1 MKIKAYT
8 CPSCGAPLD
17 VNYDTT
23 FTFCPHC
30 GCKIHISYEGEAAP
44 KNPDLR
50 QFTASD
56 TGVPLASAVVPPDYT
71 LKGALHTQW
80 QSDLVPFTA
89 TVQAVSP
96 DHSTVLMSSSQEVFE
111 DYLNPMQKRMI
122 ASMPGAI
129 KTGFRDFMEPE
140 DYLQQYAQQVLKT
153 PVTPVAK
160 AALPSLFGKNL
171 PGERNA
177 LLSYFQSHCINI
189 NVRIEVANLV
199 CDAILMKFSARLGNR
214 NVVVL
219 AGADW
224 QGVEYF
230 DANRGFAA
238 VMNPFANP
246 LSNLFPAGGGEEPKN
261 FGQWFLQ
268 GGLVGQMQRKRRA
281 AAQQAQQAQQAQPQ
295 QRKQSSGPIPLGH
308 AKEYGKHV
316 DVIQWGSKRRYLMLA
331 PAEKEQEATEIF
343 LRFVGSLTPEP
354 ALTKQESTL
363 VEQMFQTRVMEAQGY
378 AAQAQQMRMQAMQR
392 QMEGSRQIARDSAEI
407 SAGIMDS
414 WEKRSASQ
422 SRMSANYSEAVRGVN
437 TYTTPT
443 GRTVECDV
451 TADHV
456 YQNRYG
462 DTIGVSGRAVD
473 PEVAAKLDWTE
484 LNKK

>member
-30 GCKIHISYEGEAAP
+30 GCKIHISYEGEAVP

-71 LKGALHTQW
+71 LKGVLHTQW

-89 TVQAVSP
+89 TIQAVSP
-96 DHSTVLMSSSQEVFE
+96 DHSTVLMSSSREVFE
-111 DYLNPMQKRMI
+111 DYLNPMQKRII
-122 ASMPGAI
+122 ASVPGAI
-129 KTGFRDFMEPE
+129 KTGLRDFMEPE
-140 DYLQQYAQQVLKT
+140 AYLQQYAQQVLQT

-171 PGERNA
+171 PGERNS

-199 CDAILMKFSARLGNR
+199 CDGILMKFSAQLGNR

-238 VMNPFANP
+238 VMNPFSNP
-246 LSNLFPAGGGEEPKN
+246 LSNPFSSGGGEEPKN

-281 AAQQAQQAQQAQPQ
+281 AAQQAQQAQPQ

-331 PAEKEQEATEIF
+331 PVEKEQEATEAF
-343 LRFVGSLTPEP
+343 LRFVGSLTPDP
-354 ALTKQESTL
+354 ALTKQESAL

-392 QMEGSRQIARDSAEI
+392 QMEVSRQIARDSAEI

-437 TYTTPT
+437 TYTTPS
-443 GRTVECDV
+443 GRTVECSV

-462 DTIGVSGRAVD
+462 DTIGVSGNAVD
-473 PEVAAKLDWTE
+473 PDVAAKLDWTE
-484 LNKK
+484 LKRK

>member
-1 MKIKAYT
+1 MKIKAYI

-17 VNYDTT
+17 VDYDTT

-44 KNPDLR
+44 KNPNLR
-50 QFTASD
+50 QFTDSD
-56 TGVPLASAVVPPDYT
+56 TGTPLASAVVPPDYI
-71 LKGALHTQW
+71 LKGALNAQW
-80 QSDLVPFTA
+80 QSDGVPFTA
-89 TVQAVSP
+89 AVQAVSP
-96 DHSTVLMSSSQEVFE
+96 DHSTVLTSTSREVFE

-122 ASMPGAI
+122 ASVPGAI
-129 KTGFRDFMEPE
+129 KTGYRDFMEPE
-140 DYLQQYAQQVLKT
+140 AYLQQYAQQVLKT
-153 PVTPVAK
+153 PVIPVAK

-171 PGERNA
+171 PAERAA
-177 LLSYFQSHCINI
+177 LLSFFQSHCINI

-199 CDAILMKFSARLGNR
+199 CDAIAMKFSARLGNR

-230 DANRGFAA
+230 DANRGFSG
-238 VMNPFANP
+238 MQNPFSNP
-246 LSNLFPAGGGEEPKN
+246 FSAGGGEKPKN
-261 FGQWFLQ
+261 FVQWFLQ
-268 GGLVGQMQRKRRA
+268 GGIVGQMQRNRSA
-281 AAQQAQQAQQAQPQ
+281 AAQQVQQQAQQQAQ
-295 QRKQSSGPIPLGH
+295 QRAKTSGPIPLGH
-308 AKEYGKHV
+308 AREFGKQV
-316 DVIQWGSKRRYLMLA
+316 DVIQWGGKRRYLMLA
-331 PAEKEQEATEIF
+331 PAENEKKATEIF
-343 LRFVGSLTPEP
+343 LRFVGSLTPDP
-354 ALTKQESTL
+354 ALTKQEGAL

-378 AAQAQQMRMQAMQR
+378 AMQAQQMRVQAMQR
-392 QMEGSRQIARDSAEI
+392 QMELSRQIARDSADI

-437 TYTTPT
+437 CYTSPS
-443 GRTVECDV
+443 GRTVECGV

-462 DTIGVSGRAVD
+462 DTIGVSGNAVD
-473 PEVAAKLDWTE
+473 PDVAAKLDWTE
-484 LNKK
+484 LKRK